1 MNAPCQQQSHCRTE
15 QLSWTMKLA
24 ALRSPDYE
32 AGCWVQLRT
41 MKLGALHSPPKSQ
54 PCPAAGVLLP
64 KLTHVSS
71 ASVCWYPT
79 PPSPDSPAPTPTRS
93 IWVPAVHP
101 RIRHSTNLGQ
111 NKVLYR
117 FFSPMVP
124 RALMRGEQKKS
135 LKKQKTRRLQGGT
148 NEAAHQVRWRPS
160 NGTAHLAGEVPA
172 PPIGGQVSAS
182 LRAGGVVANISAALP
197 PIPEQPL
204 RGAG

>member
-1 MNAPCQQQSHCRTE
+1 MWSSLEVEGERTMSAAVSL
-15 QLSWTMKLA
+15 QDGAVKLDYEA
-24 ALRSPDYE
+24 GAIRSPDYE

-41 MKLGALHSPPKSQ
+41 MKLGALRSPPKSQ

-124 RALMRGEQKKS
+124 RALMRGERKK
-135 LKKQKTRRLQGGT
+135 R
-148 NEAAHQVRWRPS
+148 
-160 NGTAHLAGEVPA
+160 
-172 PPIGGQVSAS
+172 
-182 LRAGGVVANISAALP
+182 
-197 PIPEQPL
+197 
-204 RGAG
+204 